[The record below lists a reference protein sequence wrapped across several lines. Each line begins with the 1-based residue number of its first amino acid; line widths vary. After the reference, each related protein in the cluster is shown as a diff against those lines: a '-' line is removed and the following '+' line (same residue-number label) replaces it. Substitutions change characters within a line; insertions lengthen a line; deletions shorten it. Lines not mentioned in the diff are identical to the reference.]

1 MNLGSRVWQGECGEF
16 PQVRKL
22 LFAYVIDEGFDKI
35 SMLKGSLFPV
45 ASLKFL
51 RTKAPARFDWP
62 RPCTDLYAP
71 AL

>member
-35 SMLKGSLFPV
+35 NRYKGSLSFFPV
-45 ASLKFL
+45 GFSEIPKYKD
-51 RTKAPARFDWP
+51 T
-62 RPCTDLYAP
+62 CQV
-71 AL
+71 